1 MRSPEPRTQ
10 QPEELDLGDDFDLRV
25 LVQIGEPAVELV
37 RRRDFPYPGS
47 IAFRL

>member
-1 MRSPEPRTQ
+1 MRPPEPRTQ
-10 QPEELDLGDDFDLRV
+10 QLEELDLGDDFDLGIFA
-25 LVQIGEPAVELV
+25 QIGEPAVELV